1 MKRIK
6 YICYY
11 HGIDDKKPR
20 FAVPAATTKIDYII
34 SVLNR
39 IGYSVD
45 IISNSGVSS
54 NGFNISFGGKQ
65 PLDNENSVRYF
76 FSFGCAKYKILQY
89 FSGYLQRLHFYCW
102 LLSNLSKGER
112 VIVYHSLG
120 YCSLFQKLAMKKQL
134 DIIGEIEEIY
144 QDVHTFSKAKSKSEY
159 DFFSVCSKFIFP
171 NTVLNSKVNIANK
184 PALVVHGIYNVQ
196 PFVSEHFNDDKI
208 HVLYSGT
215 FDVVKGGALAA
226 IEAAYYLGE
235 NYQIHITGFGNN
247 RDIKNLEKKIEDLPC
262 EMKDRVLFHGYLST
276 EDLIALMQGCHIGLC
291 TQDPTKILN
300 LTSFPSKIL
309 FYLSNGLA
317 VLTGRNRAIE
327 ESKVSDLL
335 YYYEEQTPQSIAA
348 SIKNIDGNN
357 VIDGKERLRQLDIQ
371 FENELKSL
379 LTNNK

>member
-45 IISNSGVSS
+45 IISNSSVSS
-54 NGFNISFGGKQ
+54 NGFNISLGGKH
-65 PLDNENSVRYF
+65 PLDNGNTVRYF
-76 FSFGCAKYKILQY
+76 FSFGCAKNKILQY
-89 FSGYLQRLHFYCW
+89 LSGYCQRLHFYCW
-102 LLSNLSKGER
+102 LLFNLAKGEK

-120 YCSLFQKLAMKKQL
+120 YCSLFYKLAKKKQL

-144 QDVHTFSKAKSKSEY
+144 QDVHTFSKSKSKSEY
-159 DFFSVCSKFIFP
+159 DFFSVCNKYIFP
-171 NTVLNSKVNIANK
+171 NTVLNNKVNKTNK

-196 PFVSEHFNDDKI
+196 PFVSEHFNDGKI

-226 IEAAYYLGE
+226 IEAAYYLEE
-235 NYQIHITGFGNN
+235 NYQIHITGFGND
-247 RDIKNLEKKIEDLPC
+247 RDIKNLEKIMADLPC
-262 EMKDRVLFHGYLST
+262 KIKDRVIFHGYLST
-276 EDLIALMQGCHIGLC
+276 EDLISLMQGCHIGLC
-291 TQDPTKILN
+291 TQDPTKALN

-335 YYYEEQTPQSIAA
+335 YYYEEQTPLSIAE
-348 SIKNIDGNN
+348 SIKNIDVNN
-357 VIDGKERLRQLDIQ
+357 VIDGKERLQQLDIQ
-371 FENELKSL
+371 FENELMTFISR
-379 LTNNK
+379 